1 MAEGVRIPT
10 REEANDWLGGVSEKS
25 GKVLEQVKNKVT
37 RRKEQ
42 RNLGAFLKE
51 NMWLPI
57 LLGLVVIA
65 GIVVVARSRQTDIFS
80 TDIDL
85 NNDWDV

>member
-1 MAEGVRIPT
+1 
-10 REEANDWLGGVSEKS
+10 VSEKS
-25 GKVLEQVKNKVT
+25 GHVLEQVKNKVT

-65 GIVVVARSRQTDIFS
+65 GIVVVARSRQTDIFPQ
-80 TDIDL
+80 DIDL

>member
-1 MAEGVRIPT
+1 MAEGVRIPS
-10 REEANDWLGGVSEKS
+10 REEASEWLGGVSEKS
-25 GKVLEQVKNKVT
+25 GHVLEQVKNKVT
-37 RRKEQ
+37 HHKEQ
-42 RNLGAFLKE
+42 RNLGTFLKE

-65 GIVVVARSRQTDIFS
+65 GIVVVARSRQTDIFPQ
-80 TDIDL
+80 DIDL